1 MARGYSNRYR
11 GGKPMEVIIEKSDG
25 ERVELESD
33 KVRVA
38 WRNMGSMKA
47 ITLMITRNGSMLNWR
62 TNQSN

>member
-1 MARGYSNRYR
+1 
-11 GGKPMEVIIEKSDG
+11 MEVIIEKSDG